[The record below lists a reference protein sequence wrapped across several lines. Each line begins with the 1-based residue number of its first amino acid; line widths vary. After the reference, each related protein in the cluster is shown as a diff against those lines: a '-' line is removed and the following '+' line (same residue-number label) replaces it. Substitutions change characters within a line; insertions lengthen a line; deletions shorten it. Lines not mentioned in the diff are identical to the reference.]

1 MTDMK
6 RRAALLLEY
15 ISRTQVELAG
25 EAAPSP
31 ADSKGDDK
39 VNGESPSNGHQPAQ
53 QDIPKAPDTN
63 QSEASK
69 DFKEMSCME
78 MMDTLTRKLVKW
90 QQEYTT

>member
-31 ADSKGDDK
+31 TDSKGDDK
-39 VNGESPSNGHQPAQ
+39 VDGESSSNSSHQPQ
-53 QDIPKAPDTN
+53 PDVPKAPETN
-63 QSEASK
+63 QGEGSK
-69 DFKEMSCME
+69 DFREMSCME

-90 QQEYTT
+90 QQEYTA